1 MSFSPQL
8 IACTALLAAGNA
20 ASAMPSAP
28 LEPPEPRTTRQLRM
42 ASCNRLAVG
51 IHGNER
57 HLFLRKCMKVEAA
70 ATPIPKPQGRV
81 TTCHADARIH
91 SLEGDR
97 FRDFMSDCVSI
108 ATGA

>member
-20 ASAMPSAP
+20 AAAMPSAP
-28 LEPPEPRTTRQLRM
+28 PDSSLARSARQLRV
-42 ASCNRLAVG
+42 AGCNRMAVG
-51 IHGNER
+51 THGNER
-57 HLFLRKCMKVEAA
+57 RLFLRKCLKTDA
-70 ATPIPKPQGRV
+70 ATAPLPEPLGRL

-91 SLEGDR
+91 ALEGDR
-97 FRDFMSDCVSI
+97 FRDFMIDCVSI